1 MTGMQTSPPYQGFRG
16 DINGLRA
23 WAVMAV
29 ILYHF
34 GVPGFGG
41 GFVGV
46 DVFFVIS
53 GFLMTGIVIKGLE
66 QGSFSVLAFYGARIR
81 RIVPAL
87 LALCFVLM
95 VLGYA
100 VLSPPD
106 YKTLATHVISAIG
119 FVSNFKFWD
128 EAGYFDISSHEKW
141 LLHTWSLSV
150 EWQFYLL
157 LPVLLSGVWRWKQ
170 GRLPQIGVLLGGGGL
185 SLALSVMLTDSYPST
200 AFFLLPMR
208 AWEMLAG
215 GLVFILSPVLR
226 SSNSS
231 RRWIETCGF
240 VLVVFSIVNFDM
252 ESSWPGWRALVPVL
266 GAMMIVLANIQG
278 SLWTGGRVAQW
289 LGDRSYSLY
298 LWHWP
303 VFVGLVY
310 TELQREFWVVALGIG
325 LTLILGDLSCRWIEN
340 PSRRILGKTKRYRF
354 VGIVAVVFLLVGVPA
369 LTVRQLDGVGG
380 RLPAIVEKAAAESN
394 NFNHR
399 VEECHSYKGIVSPSC
414 VWGGSEWK
422 VIALGDSHI
431 SVAMPAIA
439 DVQENAGAVQWSYSG
454 CPFVLGLKVNRINVG
469 KLGSD
474 YQCEGFIEWARSQL
488 ANLSPQL
495 PVLILNRYALQA
507 FGPNEVNSASE
518 KPRVYF
524 SEMHQHT
531 SKEFLEEFSK
541 HIVDTACEI
550 SRQRR
555 VYLVRPIPEM
565 GFDVPK
571 TLSRRLALG
580 LNEDVS
586 ISLEDY
592 RKRNQWV
599 WAAQDEAAKR
609 CGVKILDP
617 LPYLCDQSRCY
628 GSRNLQALYMDS
640 NHLSETGNKLLTPMF
655 RLVFDENK

>member
-1 MTGMQTSPPYQGFRG
+1 MQTIPSPRGFRG
-16 DINGLRA
+16 DVNGLRA

-87 LALCFVLM
+87 LGLCFFLL

-106 YKTLATHVISAIG
+106 YKTLATHALSAIS

-157 LPVLLSGVWRWKQ
+157 LPLLLSAVWRLKP
-170 GRLPQIGVLLGGGGL
+170 GRLPQIYVLLACTVISLGL
-185 SLALSVMLTDSYPST
+185 SVALTDSYPTT

-215 GLVFILSPVLR
+215 GVVFIFSPALR
-226 SSNSS
+226 PAEAS
-231 RRWIETCGF
+231 RRWMESGGF
-240 VLVVFSIVNFDM
+240 ALVVMSILIFDM
-252 ESSWPGWRALVPVL
+252 ESSWPGWRATVPVL
-266 GAMMIVLANIQG
+266 GAMMILLANIQG
-278 SLWTGGRVAQW
+278 SLWAGGRLAQW

-303 VFVGLVY
+303 VFVALVY
-310 TELQREFWVVALGIG
+310 GELHRAYWAVAIGIA
-325 LTLILGDLSCRWIEN
+325 LTMILGDISSRWVEN
-340 PSRRILGKTKRYRF
+340 PSRRFLGQAKSFHFAAIL
-354 VGIVAVVFLLVGVPA
+354 ILALLVVALPA
-369 LTVRQLDGVGG
+369 LTVRLMNGVGG
-380 RLPAIVEKAAAESN
+380 RLPPVVEKVAAESN
-394 NFNHR
+394 NFNSR
-399 VEECHSYKGIVSPSC
+399 ANECHAYKGNVSPSC
-414 VWGGSEWK
+414 VWGGGEWK
-422 VIALGDSHI
+422 VIALGDSHL
-431 SVAMPAIA
+431 SVAVPAIA
-439 DVQENAGAVQWSYSG
+439 SVQESAGVVQWSYSG
-454 CPFVLGLKVNRINVG
+454 CSFILGVKINQVNIG

-474 YQCEGFIEWARSQL
+474 YQCERFVEWAKSQL
-488 ANLSPQL
+488 AILPTQL
-495 PVLILNRYALQA
+495 PVVILNRYALQA
-507 FGPNEVNSASE
+507 FGPNEINSESE
-518 KPRVYF
+518 RPRVYF
-524 SEMHQHT
+524 SKIHHRA
-531 SKEFLEEFSK
+531 SPEFLEEFGER
-541 HIVDTACEI
+541 IVDTACEI
-550 SRQRR
+550 AKQRR

-580 LNEDVS
+580 LKEDVS
-586 ISLEDY
+586 ISLDDY

-599 WAAQDEAAKR
+599 WAAQDAAAKR
-609 CGVKILDP
+609 CGVRILDP
-617 LPYLCDQSRCY
+617 LPYLCDASRCY

-655 RLVFDENK
+655 QSVFDESR